1 MATQPQITAN
11 RINAASSTGPQ
22 TIEGKTRSAANA
34 VTLGLFTVRDFIR
47 PGEED
52 QYALLCA
59 ALKEELHPIGL
70 IEETLAAEI
79 IHASWRLQRCSHVE
93 AGLSQPLDPME
104 DFVADR
110 IQTSVDRA
118 RAQTQRSFLR
128 LIAELRR
135 LQNGRQARDES
146 LPENLASPVDL
157 ARAQM
162 AFRKLDGLADFESM
176 IMAATAP
183 PIRPKSEITKQTQSP
198 EATPRNASCPCGS
211 GVKYK
216 RCCGVNA
223 PAVLSGL
230 SKAA

>member
-1 MATQPQITAN
+1 MATQPQIIAN

-52 QYALLCA
+52 QHALLCA

-70 IEETLAAEI
+70 IEETLAAEV
-79 IHASWRLQRCSHVE
+79 IHAAWRLQRCSHVE
-93 AGLSQPLDPME
+93 AGLSHQPLDPME
-104 DFVADR
+104 DFAADR
-110 IQTSVDRA
+110 IQNSVDRA
-118 RAQTQRSFLR
+118 RDQSQRHLLR

-135 LQNGRQARDES
+135 HQNGRKADDES
-146 LPENLASPVDL
+146 LPENLSSSVDL

-162 AFRKLDGLADFESM
+162 VFRKLHGLADFESM

-198 EATPRNASCPCGS
+198 EATPRNAACPCGS

-216 RCCGVNA
+216 RCCGQNA
-223 PAVLSGL
+223 PAVLQN
-230 SKAA
+230 AA